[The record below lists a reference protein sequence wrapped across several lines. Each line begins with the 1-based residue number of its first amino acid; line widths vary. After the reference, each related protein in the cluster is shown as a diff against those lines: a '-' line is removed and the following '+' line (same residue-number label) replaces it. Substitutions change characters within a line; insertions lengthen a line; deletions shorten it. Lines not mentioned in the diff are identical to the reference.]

1 MSYSASAEARSG
13 EQIAAV
19 GDLELCYETFG
30 DRSDPALVLIM
41 GLATQMIAW
50 REEFCER
57 LAAAG
62 FFVVRFDNR
71 DVGRSTTLDDL
82 PVPTTWQLL
91 RRDKRAA
98 SYTLEDMALDVV
110 GLLDH
115 LEIERAHVVGA
126 SMGAMIAQT
135 VAINHPDRV
144 RSLVSIM
151 GSTGARTSGQPQLRT
166 AKVLLSVPP
175 ADRDGFVEHMVK
187 TFTVIG
193 SPGFERDED
202 ELRRFAEATFDR
214 GRNPAAGA
222 RQLAA
227 IIASGNRTPP
237 AAPDHRSRRSS
248 STARADT
255 LVRPSGGRATARAI
269 PGSTLLEIPG
279 MGHDLPPEAWPQI
292 VDAIAENAAR
302 EDASMN
308 RPPSIGETIRKQREL
323 NQVSMRQ
330 FADMAGISNPYLSQI
345 ERGLRE
351 PSERVLEAIAESLE
365 TSADALYEQA
375 GIVVEDGS
383 ETAAARAAIEADP
396 ALTPR
401 QRRTLLDVYDALLAA
416 GPRPA
421 RAAPPPAADI
431 RP

>member
-1 MSYSASAEARSG
+1 MSYSASASPSSG

-50 REEFCER
+50 REEFCES

-71 DVGRSTTLDDL
+71 DVGRSTTLDGL

-91 RRDKRAA
+91 KRDKRAA

-135 VAINHPDRV
+135 VAAKHPDRV
-144 RSLVSIM
+144 LSLVSIM

-166 AKVLLSVPP
+166 AKVLLAVPP
-175 ADRDGFVEHMVK
+175 KDRDGFVEHMVK
-187 TFTVIG
+187 TFTIIG

-202 ELRRFAEATFDR
+202 ELRRFAETTFDR
-214 GRNPAAGA
+214 GRNPAASA

-227 IIASGNRTPP
+227 INASGNRTPLLRQIS
-237 AAPDHRSRRSS
+237 APTLVIHGE
-248 STARADT
+248 ADT
-255 LVRPSGGRATARAI
+255 LVRPSGGRATAKAI
-269 PGSTLLEIPG
+269 AGSTLLEIPG
-279 MGHDLPPEAWPQI
+279 MGHDLPPEAVVP
-292 VDAIAENAAR
+292 
-302 EDASMN
+302 
-308 RPPSIGETIRKQREL
+308 
-323 NQVSMRQ
+323 
-330 FADMAGISNPYLSQI
+330 
-345 ERGLRE
+345 
-351 PSERVLEAIAESLE
+351 
-365 TSADALYEQA
+365 QA
-375 GIVVEDGS
+375 GCNHG
-383 ETAAARAAIEADP
+383 AIQRIMQEA
-396 ALTPR
+396 TR
-401 QRRTLLDVYDALLAA
+401 
-416 GPRPA
+416 
-421 RAAPPPAADI
+421 
-431 RP
+431 